1 MDINELSIGYLHA
14 KINEKYIKFFYL
26 KFFHK
31 KSNFKIYW
39 LYNST
44 KEFNYILYF
53 YLLFNYILYSIFRF
67 S

>member
-1 MDINELSIGYLHA
+1 MDTNELSISYLHA

-44 KEFNYILYF
+44 KE
-53 YLLFNYILYSIFRF
+53 LLFNYILYSIFRF